1 MELPHLSVAAI
12 LSGALSGAI
21 LGACIGTDTE
31 RRLRGGQANGPLFVN
46 NSVIALL
53 LNIFIPLLLAGGTV
67 LIVSVGIMRLAHT
80 YPLSASD
87 RREWGISL
95 LGGTGLARWV
105 RYLYWTN
112 RKGFRSLKVK
122 IRR

>member
-1 MELPHLSVAAI
+1 MELPHLSVVAI

-21 LGACIGTDTE
+21 LGAFIGTETE
-31 RRLRGGQANGPLFVN
+31 RRLRGGQANRPLFIN

-53 LNIFIPLLLAGGTV
+53 LNILIPLLLAGGMV
-67 LIVSVGIMRLAHT
+67 LIVSIGIAKLAHA
-80 YPLSASD
+80 YPLTLLY

-95 LGGTGLARWV
+95 LGGAGLAKWV

-112 RKGFRSLKVK
+112 RKGNRSLKVR
-122 IRR
+122 IRK